1 MTRRRSTHS
10 DGRAGRKGRRRP
22 RGRRWLAAIGYV
34 ALIVVCAIVAAAT
47 FFVTMTSFDFVR
59 DGLVQEVR
67 TRTGRDLVVSGAT
80 SLSLFP
86 RATLSLANVSLS
98 APPSMEGAPVVVAEA
113 VEAEVGFLSVLSR
126 RVGVQRLVLTRP
138 VIELRVDAQ
147 GRRSWEFAGAAHR
160 PLRLAQLAGGS
171 ERPAA
176 SDAPRV
182 EHAVRLA
189 ESLERL
195 LPSSVRVID
204 GTVRYADDRTDTR
217 HEITALDLDLSLNS
231 AAGPLEG
238 KGDLVWRGEKIAFQ
252 GLLSPFRALVEDR
265 NARLSLKISGRPVEA
280 SYEGV
285 AKFTSSPA
293 LEGKINVKASSMAA
307 LATWLARPGTAGTD
321 IGELSLSTRLSA
333 ADGRVSLPEL
343 SATIGETRVTGALSA
358 DTAGARPH
366 LGGTLTLSELD
377 IGRLL
382 MRGGAGATMKSD
394 DQASGPAS
402 AGGTRRYAIADLLK
416 REEKRDDASQQ
427 GASPAPAGPKRAGGR
442 RDWSDEPIDL
452 APFGLADAD
461 LTLSAERVVY
471 KDLVSGQARLTLG
484 LKDRVAKLTLEDML
498 LYSGRGRG
506 TLTLDGSGDVPV
518 ASADLKLEGVSASP
532 LLRDALGVDWL
543 DGRSTILVAAAG
555 KGRSERRIVETLNGR
570 VEARTSNGSLAG
582 VDIDK
587 LLNDIEHGKL
597 TGLDIGP
604 GEKTQ
609 FNDFTATFTI
619 FGGVAVNQDLRLI
632 GPRVRVTGEGTI
644 DLGKRLIDYTLQP
657 KISGGISA
665 PGAVLKVKDIEI
677 PVRVEGSWEKPTY
690 SVKGQERIA
699 DTLKQI
705 GKNLKS
711 EEVQEAIKGLIEG
724 GEKQPRIKP
733 RELLEKLLKKQ

>member
-1 MTRRRSTHS
+1 
-10 DGRAGRKGRRRP
+10 
-22 RGRRWLAAIGYV
+22 
-34 ALIVVCAIVAAAT
+34 
-47 FFVTMTSFDFVR
+47 
-59 DGLVQEVR
+59 
-67 TRTGRDLVVSGAT
+67 
-80 SLSLFP
+80 
-86 RATLSLANVSLS
+86 
-98 APPSMEGAPVVVAEA
+98 
-113 VEAEVGFLSVLSR
+113 
-126 RVGVQRLVLTRP
+126 
-138 VIELRVDAQ
+138 
-147 GRRSWEFAGAAHR
+147 
-160 PLRLAQLAGGS
+160 
-171 ERPAA
+171 
-176 SDAPRV
+176 
-182 EHAVRLA
+182 
-189 ESLERL
+189 
-195 LPSSVRVID
+195 
-204 GTVRYADDRTDTR
+204 
-217 HEITALDLDLSLNS
+217 
-231 AAGPLEG
+231 
-238 KGDLVWRGEKIAFQ
+238 
-252 GLLSPFRALVEDR
+252 
-265 NARLSLKISGRPVEA
+265 
-280 SYEGV
+280 
-285 AKFTSSPA
+285 
-293 LEGKINVKASSMAA
+293 
-307 LATWLARPGTAGTD
+307 
-321 IGELSLSTRLSA
+321 
-333 ADGRVSLPEL
+333 LPEL
-343 SATIGETRVTGALSA
+343 SLTIGETRVTGTLTADTSA
-358 DTAGARPH
+358 DALPR
-366 LGGTLTLSELD
+366 LGGALTLSELD

-382 MRGGAGATMKSD
+382 MRGGGAAAKSGD
-394 DQASGPAS
+394 PASGSSA

-416 REEKRDDASQQ
+416 REEKREDASQQ
-427 GASPAPAGPKRAGGR
+427 GGASTAPAGPKRTGGR
-442 RDWSDEPIDL
+442 RDWSDDPIDL
-452 APFGLADAD
+452 TAFGLADAD

-471 KDLVSGQARLTLG
+471 KDLASGQARLTFA
-484 LKDRVAKLTLEDML
+484 LKNQVAKLTLEDML

-555 KGRSERRIVETLNGR
+555 QGRSERRIVETLNGR

-582 VDIDK
+582 VDVDK
-587 LLNDIEHGKL
+587 LLNDIEHGRL

-657 KISGGISA
+657 KISGGIAA
-665 PGAVLKVKDIEI
+665 PGAVIKVKELDI

>member
-1 MTRRRSTHS
+1 
-10 DGRAGRKGRRRP
+10 
-22 RGRRWLAAIGYV
+22 V
-34 ALIVVCAIVAAAT
+34 ALILVCAVVAAAT
-47 FFVTMTSFDFVR
+47 FFAATTSFDFVR
-59 DGLVQEVR
+59 DGLVQQVK

-86 RATLSLANVSLS
+86 RATLSLANVALS
-98 APPSMEGAPVVVAEA
+98 APPSMDGGPVVVAEA
-113 VEAEVGFLSVLSR
+113 VEAEVGFLSLLSR
-126 RVGVQRLVLTRP
+126 QTVVRRLVLTRP
-138 VIELRVDAQ
+138 IIELRVDAQ
-147 GRRSWEFAGAAHR
+147 GRRSWEFAEAPPR
-160 PLRLAQLAGGS
+160 PLRLAQLAGGP

-182 EHAVRLA
+182 EPKPAARLA
-189 ESLERL
+189 ESLEKI

-217 HEITALDLDLSLNS
+217 HEITALDLDLNLNS

-238 KGDLVWRGEKIAFQ
+238 KGDLVWQGEKIAFQ

-285 AKFTSSPA
+285 AKVTSSPA
-293 LEGKINVKASSMAA
+293 LEGKVNVKVPSMAA
-307 LATWLARPGTAGTD
+307 LGAWLTKQSTAGSD
-321 IGELSLSTRLSA
+321 IGELSVSTRLSA
-333 ADGRVSLPEL
+333 ADGRISLPEL
-343 SATIGETRVTGALSA
+343 SATIGETRVTGTLTT

-366 LGGTLTLSELD
+366 VGGALTLSELD
-377 IGRLL
+377 VGRLL
-382 MRGGAGATMKSD
+382 MRGGAGAVAKSGD
-394 DQASGPAS
+394 STAGPAS

-416 REEKRDDASQQ
+416 REDKREEASQQ
-427 GASPAPAGPKRAGGR
+427 GASPVPAGPKRPSGR
-442 RDWSDEPIDL
+442 RDWSDDPIDL
-452 APFGLADAD
+452 APFALADAD

-471 KDLVSGQARLTLG
+471 KDLASGQARLTLA

-506 TLTLDGSGDVPV
+506 TLTLDGSGDVPL

-570 VEARTSNGSLAG
+570 IEARTSNGSLAG
-582 VDIDK
+582 VDVDK

-609 FNDFTATFTI
+609 FSDFTATFTI

-632 GPRVRVTGEGTI
+632 GPRVRVSGEGTI

>member
-1 MTRRRSTHS
+1 
-10 DGRAGRKGRRRP
+10 
-22 RGRRWLAAIGYV
+22 
-34 ALIVVCAIVAAAT
+34 VAATT
-47 FFVTMTSFDFVR
+47 FFLALTSFDFLR
-59 DGLVQEVR
+59 DGLVQQVK

-86 RATLSLANVSLS
+86 RATLSLANVSVS
-98 APPSMEGAPVVVAEA
+98 APPAMGGAPTVVAEA
-113 VEAEVGFLSVLSR
+113 VEAEIGFLSLLSR
-126 RVGVQRLVLTRP
+126 QAVVRRLVLTRP

-147 GRRSWEFAGAAHR
+147 GRRSWEFAAAAHH
-160 PLRLAQLAGGS
+160 PVRLAQLAGGS
-171 ERPAA
+171 ERPVA
-176 SDAPRV
+176 SDAPGGER
-182 EHAVRLA
+182 APAAPRLA
-189 ESLERL
+189 EQLEKL
-195 LPSSVRVID
+195 LPGGVRIVD
-204 GTVRYADDRTDTR
+204 GTVRYADDRTDVR
-217 HEITALDLDLSLNS
+217 HEIGALDLNLSLDS
-231 AAGPLEG
+231 PTGPLEG

-252 GLLSPFRALVEDR
+252 GLLSPFRALLEDR
-265 NARLSLKISGRPVEA
+265 NARLSLKISGRPAEA

-285 AKFTSSPA
+285 AKVTSSPA
-293 LEGKINVKASSMAA
+293 LEGKVNVKVPSMAA
-307 LATWLARPGTAGTD
+307 LGAWLDKPGAAGGE
-321 IGELSLSTRLSA
+321 IGEFSLSTRLSA
-333 ADGRVSLPEL
+333 ADDRISLPEL
-343 SATIGETRVTGALSA
+343 SVTIGETRVTGALTA
-358 DTAGARPH
+358 DIAAGAPPR
-366 LGGTLTLSELD
+366 LSGALTLSELD

-382 MRGGAGATMKSD
+382 MRGGGAAASSGD
-394 DQASGPAS
+394 AASGGPPS

-416 REEKRDDASQQ
+416 REEKREDASQQ
-427 GASPAPAGPKRAGGR
+427 GGASPAPAGPKRTGGR
-442 RDWSDEPIDL
+442 RDWSDDPFDL
-452 APFGLADAD
+452 TAFGLADAD

-471 KDLVSGQARLTLG
+471 KDLATGQARLTLA
-484 LKDRVAKLTLEDML
+484 LKNRVAKLTLEDML

-543 DGRSTILVAAAG
+543 DGRSTIIVAAAG
-555 KGRSERRIVETLNGR
+555 QGRSERRIVETLNGR

-582 VDIDK
+582 VDVDK

-632 GPRVRVTGEGTI
+632 GPRVRVSGEGTI

-657 KISGGISA
+657 KISGGIAA
-665 PGAVLKVKDIEI
+665 PGAVVKVKDLEI

-711 EEVQEAIKGLIEG
+711 EEVQQAIKGLIEG